1 MKFHEIKSYLQDIE
15 HLVMNLK
22 TELDL
27 TRSILY
33 RTWLKNQKGCKI
45 ADDKTVI
52 PYDIDFITTIINSR
66 NTILSVQDVTGSN
79 YEKIGIQLHEL
90 GFQSSQIERDEPIQ
104 IKTSREVFDHIK
116 PYLSDHPYESFYI
129 ILLNTSNRLIKTV
142 RVSEGGISG
151 TVVDS
156 KKIFKIALDC
166 YATGIIL
173 SQSPLW

>member
-1 MKFHEIKSYLQDIE
+1 MVVTYILLLTVVQLGHK
-15 HLVMNLK
+15 
-22 TELDL
+22 ELL
-27 TRSILY
+27 H
-33 RTWLKNQKGCKI
+33 
-45 ADDKTVI
+45 
-52 PYDIDFITTIINSR
+52 
-66 NTILSVQDVTGSN
+66 
-79 YEKIGIQLHEL
+79 KIGIQLHEL

-173 SQSPLW
+173 SHNHPSGNLSPSSSDEILTKKIVDAGKLLDIKVIDHLIIGGDGYYSFSDDGMMG